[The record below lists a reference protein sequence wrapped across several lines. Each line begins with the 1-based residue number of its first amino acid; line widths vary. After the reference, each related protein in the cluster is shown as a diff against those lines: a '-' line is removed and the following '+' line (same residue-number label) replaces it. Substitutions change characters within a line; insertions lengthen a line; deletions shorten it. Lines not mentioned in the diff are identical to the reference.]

1 MTETARLQTDSMDAR
16 LWTQLMLLSV
26 IWGGSFFF
34 GRVAMAELPPLTT
47 AFFRVFLAA
56 LALIGWIL
64 ITRRQSAGFTLHFAL
79 SVLVMGLLNNAI
91 PFSLILWGQIE
102 IGSGLAA
109 AVNAM
114 TPIWT
119 LLVANALTSDEK
131 ITAPKFIGVLIGF
144 AGVVLLMAQNALSG
158 LTAPLLAQL
167 AVLGATISYG
177 FAAVYGKRFRGMD
190 PVIVSAGQLV
200 ASSLLLLP
208 IALFF
213 DSPWNLETP
222 SPRAV
227 GAVVGLALLCT
238 ALAYVLFFRVLDGA
252 GATNVS
258 LVTILVPASAILLG
272 VLFLDE
278 RFTLLQICGM
288 ALIIIGLLVKDG
300 RLQRLWRS

>member
-16 LWTQLMLLSV
+16 LWTQLILLSV

-131 ITAPKFIGVLIGF
+131 IAAPKLIGVLIGF